1 MLLPFVHLQGDM
13 IISIL
18 NMKNWIIESW
28 VISQKWQK
36 FQTFEVLNPNLLGTN
51 PLTTESSDYSL
62 RNKLSSLM
70 NETDME
76 VTVIPM

>member
-1 MLLPFVHLQGDM
+1 MAKIP
-13 IISIL
+13 
-18 NMKNWIIESW
+18 
-28 VISQKWQK
+28 
-36 FQTFEVLNPNLLGTN
+36 NPNLLGTN

-76 VTVIPM
+76 VTVILM